1 MSADEDKKAVRAL
14 FGLYAELEPDALTEA
29 QMILHSAM
37 RHGFK
42 GPLDIPTE
50 RFPETLREG
59 AAFIRRASEAGAED
73 YADVLRELMHSGLPE
88 DTRDRIKSMVLK
100 CADHMHFPPAKMERS
115 AKVVLDFHV
124 IKMRQKA
131 AWDIHEILEKGEDP
145 EEAICRY
152 QQLGIS
158 GLPSSVKESLRGRE
172 FQIDSPPV
180 RPEPVFSLRGLAL
193 CTAGNVSN
201 IQALP
206 KAGKSAVVEALVA
219 ATLVGVTGGPPEGP
233 VPDTLGFTAR
243 NPQEKA
249 LIHFDTEQSHYDH
262 HALVRR
268 AVERAGDCR
277 QPSWLHSYAVAD
289 LGVLERM
296 ECLRTALKM
305 AEETDGGVMAV
316 LLDGIGDLC
325 TNPNDAEEAF
335 ALVAELHT
343 LAIRHDCVFVTVLH
357 ENPGSET
364 GKTRGHLGS
373 QLERKAET
381 NLRLAK
387 DAHGITTMWT
397 DRARHCHLP
406 KSAGPCFAWNT
417 QKRMH
422 TSCGTAG
429 EIKRAAARDT
439 MEDES
444 RRVFGEKEALRYGA
458 LLDGIANELG
468 LKERASST
476 RVQKWSAE
484 GIIRKD
490 DNGIYHLVSP

>member
-1 MSADEDKKAVRAL
+1 MSPYKDEEAVKAL
-14 FGLYAELEPDALTEA
+14 FGDRALEEPRAINA
-29 QMILHSAM
+29 GRMILHSAM
-37 RHGFK
+37 DYGFK
-42 GPLDIPTE
+42 GALDIPVE
-50 RFPETLREG
+50 RFPLELQEG
-59 AAFIRRASEAGAED
+59 AAYMRRARKEGKVGYISMIEALLLTDLSQGEKDRIRCEIAQC
-73 YADVLRELMHSGLPE
+73 AGFLSTPPSKME
-88 DTRDRIKSMVLK
+88 DTAQIVHDWYLLK
-100 CADHMHFPPAKMERS
+100 
-115 AKVVLDFHV
+115 L
-124 IKMRQKA
+124 Q
-131 AWDIHEILEKGEDP
+131 
-145 EEAICRY
+145 EEAALDLKKTFETRGDVNEAILRY
-152 QQLGIS
+152 QKLVES
-158 GLPSSVKESLRGRE
+158 GPPPTLRESLRGRE

-180 RPEPVFSLRGLAL
+180 KPEPVFSLRGLPL

-219 ATLVGVTGGPPEGP
+219 ATLVGVTGWPPEGP
-233 VPDTLGFTAR
+233 VPDTLDFTAR

-268 AVERAGDCR
+268 ALERANDCG
-277 QPSWLHSYAVAD
+277 QPPWLHSYSVAD

-397 DRARHCHLP
+397 DRARHCQLN
-406 KSAGPCFAWNT
+406 KNSGVCFAWNPE
-417 QKRMH
+417 KRMH
-422 TSCGTAG
+422 TGCGTAG

-439 MEDES
+439 MEDEA
-444 RRVFGEKEALRYGA
+444 RRVFGEKEAMRHGA
-458 LLDGIANELG
+458 ILDGIVVELG
-468 LKERASST
+468 LKERASKS
-476 RVQKWSAE
+476 RIQKWNAE
-484 GIIRKD
+484 GIVRKD